1 MIKKFFQ
8 GLFAFFVAAVL
19 SVGFVSC
26 KDDDETPSP
35 GTPAPSVSNPSSAF
49 SLVGTWRCD
58 WVEKDEYGYSK
69 VTLNS
74 NGTGVYGDYYYEG
87 GKLHIDE
94 EEYFNYK
101 VLGRETS
108 ETGNLLITLQ
118 CSFGDEKEVWE
129 IEVISSNQVIFDG
142 DIYIRQ

>member
-1 MIKKFFQ
+1 MTKKFFQ

-26 KDDDETPSP
+26 KDDETQNPQNPS
-35 GTPAPSVSNPSSAF
+35 GPSVSDPSTF
-49 SLVGTWRCD
+49 SVVGTWRCD
-58 WVEKDEYGYSK
+58 WVEDDEYGYSK
-69 VTLNS
+69 VTLNP

-101 VLGRETS
+101 VLGRETC

-129 IEVISSNQVIFDG
+129 IEVISSNKVIFDG
-142 DIYIRQ
+142 DIYTRQ

>member
-1 MIKKFFQ
+1 MIKKYFY
-8 GLFAFFVAAVL
+8 GMLAFFVVAVL
-19 SVGFVSC
+19 SVGLVSC
-26 KDDDETPSP
+26 KDDETQNPQNPS
-35 GTPAPSVSNPSSAF
+35 GPSVSDPSTF
-49 SLVGTWRCD
+49 SVVGTWKCEWND
-58 WVEKDEYGYSK
+58 GGVPGYSK

-74 NGTGVYGDYYYEG
+74 NGTGVYGEYFYEG

-101 VLGRETS
+101 VLGRETC

-129 IEVISSNQVIFDG
+129 IEVISSNKVKFDG
-142 DIYIRQ
+142 EVFVRQ